1 VEAILDTRVRGQYLG
16 EMIEADV
23 ALQDIQG
30 KSAIK
35 LASTWECKRLIW
47 KRHLVPARSPL
58 RARWLQSLP
67 TCVAVQLAD
76 PPPPF
81 PQALSLR
88 ALPRRSGGPRRRCG
102 SSSSARRS

>member
-1 VEAILDTRVRGQYLG
+1 MEAILDTRVRGRYLG

-47 KRHLVPARSPL
+47 KRHLVRARSPL
-58 RARWLQSLP
+58 RARRLQSLLARG
-67 TCVAVQLAD
+67 AVQLAD
-76 PPPPF
+76 PPPPS
-81 PQALSLR
+81 PQALN
-88 ALPRRSGGPRRRCG
+88 PRVTLQTRDFTNT
-102 SSSSARRS
+102 